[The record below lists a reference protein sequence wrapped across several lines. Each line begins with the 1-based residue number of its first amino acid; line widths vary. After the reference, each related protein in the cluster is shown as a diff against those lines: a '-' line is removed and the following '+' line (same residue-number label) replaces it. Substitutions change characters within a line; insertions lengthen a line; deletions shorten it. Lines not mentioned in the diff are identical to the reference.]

1 MLRDYQ
7 IEICERVREA
17 FARHRSVMM
26 QMPTGTGK
34 TVVLAEIVR
43 EYLNVNVNVNVK
55 GGCNVLIVAHRRE
68 LVEQIQQALLRVMGA
83 EDLPHPS
90 SPARRFF
97 ENHPPS
103 PSLPLK
109 KGLHRFPL
117 NPLSPQGTGDL
128 KPGRP
133 GLYSQASSRPVG
145 VARELPTQQSCDCL
159 CAEGAAAQES
169 CDCLCSEGAAARES
183 CDYLGSEGAA
193 AHIAVHSIQWLS
205 RNIEKVKGKI
215 GLVIVDEAHHAV
227 AKTYRM
233 MWEAW
238 PEAKFLG
245 LTATPYRLSG
255 EGFTDLFEVMV
266 ESWSVKRF
274 IAEGW
279 LSAFD
284 YYSILPESDE
294 QRLIDSLKKRGVDG
308 DFQMKEMHEA
318 LDVTP
323 CIERLFQSFE
333 RFAYDKK
340 GIVYAIDIEHAEH
353 IAEYYRQQGVA
364 AYAISSKTP
373 IHERRLLIE
382 AFRKNRFNED
392 KSSGDYFEDKSSEF
406 FENHP
411 PSPSLPLKKGLHR
424 FPLNPLSPQGTGDL
438 KPGRLG
444 LYEQA
449 SSRPFGVARELPTQQ
464 SCDYLTQQSCD
475 CLTQEGC
482 DCLTQ
487 QGCDCLTQQSCD
499 CLTQQGCDCFIQ
511 VLVSVDLFSEGFDCP
526 DVEFIQMARPTLS
539 LAKYLQMVGR
549 GLRAHQGKECVT
561 IIDNVGLYRRFGLPS
576 GERDWERYFEGLK
589 DEKNKEL
596 KYLDLNVN
604 FDLNIDNDS
613 VREERGA
620 DLVKIIGHEGMA
632 TRFEKI
638 GKEGFE
644 RKRKD
649 VLLDGK
655 RKKVWIWRDTLTG
668 ITFERHPVVVDF
680 KGVEMMTDDG
690 LTFYPRIRSKW
701 VDEKSGINR
710 KALETQVG
718 DGFGWMKKYV
728 SLREPDKVYEL
739 QEVMENGM
747 RVYKDEDGKTFF
759 QQDPDCPLVNE
770 EKAGGKKAFMALCDK
785 RKKEWEEKVMERR
798 RDGFININGETVFKY
813 EHRPVERTRGFVN
826 LVYDGDLVYITN
838 IHEERFIAYHN
849 WEIRADDGVCT
860 IGNKLYLKSKK
871 DGKALR
877 ISKRSGDFQMFVVNV
892 PVMAEDNEQRLL
904 VMDAKMMIIN
914 RYGKNVE
921 CQRV

>member
-1 MLRDYQ
+1 MYMLRDYQ
-7 IEICERVREA
+7 EEICSRVREA
-17 FARHRSVMM
+17 FKKHRSVMM

-34 TVVLAEIVR
+34 TVVLAELVR
-43 EYLNVNVNVNVK
+43 QFLLDNNKN
-55 GGCNVLIVAHRRE
+55 NVLIVAHRRE
-68 LVEQIQQALLRVMGA
+68 LVEQIQQALLRVMGV
-83 EDLPHPS
+83 EDKS
-90 SPARRFF
+90 STSFGKYPMASF

-109 KGLHRFPL
+109 KGLVTEKVFLPHPS
-117 NPLSPQGTGDL
+117 SPARRGSTSPSAPPPQEGAPTG
-128 KPGRP
+128 KPAV
-133 GLYSQASSRPVG
+133 LYSQTSSRPCG

-159 CAEGAAAQES
+159 TQQVCDCLTQQGCDCLTQQS
-169 CDCLCSEGAAARES
+169 CDCLMQQG
-183 CDYLGSEGAA
+183 CDCLTQQGCDCLGSEGAA

-205 RNIEKVKGKI
+205 RNIEKVKGKP
-215 GLVIVDEAHHAV
+215 GVVIVDEAHHAV

-284 YYSILPESDE
+284 YYSILPECDE
-294 QRLIDSLKKRGVDG
+294 QRLIDSLKKRGADG
-308 DFQMKEMHEA
+308 DFLMKEMHEA

-323 CIERLFQSFE
+323 CIERLFESFE

-364 AYAISSKTP
+364 AYAISSKTSLP
-373 IHERRLLIE
+373 ERKRLIE
-382 AFRKNRFNED
+382 AFRKSCFSEE
-392 KSSGDYFEDKSSEF
+392 KSSDF

-438 KPGRLG
+438 KPGRPG
-444 LYEQA
+444 LYSQTSA
-449 SSRPFGVARELPTQQ
+449 RPCGVARELPTQQ
-464 SCDYLTQQSCD
+464 SCD
-475 CLTQEGC
+475 
-482 DCLTQ
+482 
-487 QGCDCLTQQSCD
+487 CLTQQSCD
-499 CLTQQGCDCFIQ
+499 CLCAEGAAAQEGCNCFIQ

-596 KYLDLNVN
+596 KYFDLNVN
-604 FDLNIDNDS
+604 FDLNIDNNS

-759 QQDPDCPLVNE
+759 QQDPDCPLVSE

-785 RKKEWEEKVMERR
+785 RKKEWEVKVMERR

-849 WEIRADDGVCT
+849 WEIRADDGVCA

>member
-1 MLRDYQ
+1 M
-7 IEICERVREA
+7 
-17 FARHRSVMM
+17 
-26 QMPTGTGK
+26 
-34 TVVLAEIVR
+34 
-43 EYLNVNVNVNVK
+43 
-55 GGCNVLIVAHRRE
+55 
-68 LVEQIQQALLRVMGA
+68 
-83 EDLPHPS
+83 
-90 SPARRFF
+90 
-97 ENHPPS
+97 
-103 PSLPLK
+103 
-109 KGLHRFPL
+109 
-117 NPLSPQGTGDL
+117 
-128 KPGRP
+128 
-133 GLYSQASSRPVG
+133 
-145 VARELPTQQSCDCL
+145 
-159 CAEGAAAQES
+159 
-169 CDCLCSEGAAARES
+169 
-183 CDYLGSEGAA
+183 
-193 AHIAVHSIQWLS
+193 S
-205 RNIEKVKGKI
+205 RNIEKVKGKP
-215 GLVIVDEAHHAV
+215 GVVIVDEAHHAV
-227 AKTYRM
+227 EKTYRM

-279 LSAFD
+279 LAAFD

-294 QRLIDSLKKRGVDG
+294 QRLIDSLKKRGADG
-308 DFQMKEMHEA
+308 DFLMKEMHEA

-323 CIERLFQSFE
+323 CIERLFESFE

-364 AYAISSKTP
+364 AYAISSKTSLP
-373 IHERRLLIE
+373 ERKRLIE
-382 AFRKNRFNED
+382 AFRKRVL
-392 KSSGDYFEDKSSEF
+392 
-406 FENHP
+406 
-411 PSPSLPLKKGLHR
+411 LP
-424 FPLNPLSPQGTGDL
+424 
-438 KPGRLG
+438 
-444 LYEQA
+444 
-449 SSRPFGVARELPTQQ
+449 
-464 SCDYLTQQSCD
+464 
-475 CLTQEGC
+475 
-482 DCLTQ
+482 TQ
-487 QGCDCLTQQSCD
+487 QGCDCLV
-499 CLTQQGCDCFIQ
+499 Q

-604 FDLNIDNDS
+604 FDLNIDNNS

-759 QQDPDCPLVNE
+759 QQDPDCPLVSE

>member
-7 IEICERVREA
+7 EEICSRVREA
-17 FARHRSVMM
+17 FKKHRSVMM

-34 TVVLAEIVR
+34 TVVLAELVR
-43 EYLNVNVNVNVK
+43 QFLLDNNKN
-55 GGCNVLIVAHRRE
+55 NVLIVAHRME
-68 LVEQIQQALLRVMGA
+68 LVGQIQQALSRVMGSF
-83 EDLPHPS
+83 EEKSSEFFENHPSSPLTLKRGSLKGENFLPHPS
-90 SPARRFF
+90 SPARRGST
-97 ENHPPS
+97 S
-103 PSLPLK
+103 PSAP
-109 KGLHRFPL
+109 P
-117 NPLSPQGTGDL
+117 PQEGAPTG
-128 KPGRP
+128 KPAV
-133 GLYSQASSRPVG
+133 LYSQ
-145 VARELPTQQSCDCL
+145 T
-159 CAEGAAAQES
+159 
-169 CDCLCSEGAAARES
+169 
-183 CDYLGSEGAA
+183 
-193 AHIAVHSIQWLS
+193 
-205 RNIEKVKGKI
+205 
-215 GLVIVDEAHHAV
+215 
-227 AKTYRM
+227 
-233 MWEAW
+233 
-238 PEAKFLG
+238 
-245 LTATPYRLSG
+245 
-255 EGFTDLFEVMV
+255 
-266 ESWSVKRF
+266 
-274 IAEGW
+274 
-279 LSAFD
+279 
-284 YYSILPESDE
+284 
-294 QRLIDSLKKRGVDG
+294 
-308 DFQMKEMHEA
+308 
-318 LDVTP
+318 
-323 CIERLFQSFE
+323 
-333 RFAYDKK
+333 
-340 GIVYAIDIEHAEH
+340 
-353 IAEYYRQQGVA
+353 
-364 AYAISSKTP
+364 
-373 IHERRLLIE
+373 
-382 AFRKNRFNED
+382 
-392 KSSGDYFEDKSSEF
+392 
-406 FENHP
+406 
-411 PSPSLPLKKGLHR
+411 
-424 FPLNPLSPQGTGDL
+424 
-438 KPGRLG
+438 
-444 LYEQA
+444 

-487 QGCDCLTQQSCD
+487 QGCD

-604 FDLNIDNDS
+604 FDLNIDNNS

-759 QQDPDCPLVNE
+759 QQDPDCPLVSE

-914 RYGKNVE
+914 KYGKEIE

>member
-1 MLRDYQ
+1 MYMLRDYQ
-7 IEICERVREA
+7 EEICSRVREA
-17 FARHRSVMM
+17 FKKHRSVMM

-90 SPARRFF
+90 SPARRGSTSLLNPPILRREDLKPGRPGLYSQTSSRPCGVARELPTQQSCDYLSAEGAAAREGCDCLGSEGAAAHIAVHSIQWLSRNIEKVKGKPGLVIVDEAHHALAKTYKMMWEAWPEAKFLGLTATPWRMSGEGFTDLFEVMVQSWSVKRFIAEGWLCAYDYYAVRPDSDDQRRIDSLTKRGTDGDYQTKEMREKLDDAPCIERLFETYMQHAKGMKGIVYAIDIEHAEHIADYYKQQGVAAYAISSKTSLPERKRLIEAFRKSCFSEEKSSNDIF

-133 GLYSQASSRPVG
+133 GLYSQTSSRPCG

-159 CAEGAAAQES
+159 CAEGAAA
-169 CDCLCSEGAAARES
+169 R
-183 CDYLGSEGAA
+183 
-193 AHIAVHSIQWLS
+193 
-205 RNIEKVKGKI
+205 
-215 GLVIVDEAHHAV
+215 
-227 AKTYRM
+227 
-233 MWEAW
+233 
-238 PEAKFLG
+238 
-245 LTATPYRLSG
+245 
-255 EGFTDLFEVMV
+255 
-266 ESWSVKRF
+266 
-274 IAEGW
+274 
-279 LSAFD
+279 
-284 YYSILPESDE
+284 
-294 QRLIDSLKKRGVDG
+294 
-308 DFQMKEMHEA
+308 
-318 LDVTP
+318 
-323 CIERLFQSFE
+323 
-333 RFAYDKK
+333 
-340 GIVYAIDIEHAEH
+340 
-353 IAEYYRQQGVA
+353 
-364 AYAISSKTP
+364 
-373 IHERRLLIE
+373 
-382 AFRKNRFNED
+382 
-392 KSSGDYFEDKSSEF
+392 
-406 FENHP
+406 
-411 PSPSLPLKKGLHR
+411 
-424 FPLNPLSPQGTGDL
+424 
-438 KPGRLG
+438 
-444 LYEQA
+444 
-449 SSRPFGVARELPTQQ
+449 
-464 SCDYLTQQSCD
+464 
-475 CLTQEGC
+475 EGC
-482 DCLTQ
+482 DCLV
-487 QGCDCLTQQSCD
+487 
-499 CLTQQGCDCFIQ
+499 Q

-604 FDLNIDNDS
+604 FDLNIDNNS

>member
-17 FARHRSVMM
+17 FARHRSVMV

-34 TVVLAEIVR
+34 TVVLAELVR
-43 EYLNVNVNVNVK
+43 EYLNGNLNVN
-55 GGCNVLIVAHRRE
+55 GGRNVLIVAHRRE
-68 LVEQIQQALLRVMGA
+68 LVEQIQQALLRVMFRSLA
-83 EDLPHPS
+83 SKKAVVTEKVFLPHPS
-90 SPARRFF
+90 SPARRG
-97 ENHPPS
+97 S
-103 PSLPLK
+103 TSL
-109 KGLHRFPL
+109 L
-117 NPLSPQGTGDL
+117 NPPLLRREDL

-133 GLYSQASSRPVG
+133 GLYSQTSSRPCG
-145 VARELPTQQSCDCL
+145 VARELPTQQSCDYL
-159 CAEGAAAQES
+159 SA
-169 CDCLCSEGAAARES
+169 EGAAAREG
-183 CDYLGSEGAA
+183 CACLGSEGAA

-205 RNIEKVKGKI
+205 RNIEKVKGKP
-215 GLVIVDEAHHAV
+215 GLVIVDEAHHAL
-227 AKTYRM
+227 AKTYKM

-245 LTATPYRLSG
+245 LTATPWRMSG

-266 ESWSVKRF
+266 QSWSVKRF

-279 LSAFD
+279 LCAYD
-284 YYSILPESDE
+284 YYAVRPDSDD
-294 QRLIDSLKKRGVDG
+294 QRRIDSLTKRGTDG
-308 DFQMKEMHEA
+308 DYQTKEMREK
-318 LDVTP
+318 LDDAP
-323 CIERLFQSFE
+323 CIERLFETYMQH
-333 RFAYDKK
+333 AKGMK

-353 IAEYYRQQGVA
+353 IADYYKQQGVA
-364 AYAISSKTP
+364 AYAISSKTSLP
-373 IHERRLLIE
+373 ERKRLIE
-382 AFRKNRFNED
+382 AFRKSCFSE
-392 KSSGDYFEDKSSEF
+392 EKSSEF

-411 PSPSLPLKKGLHR
+411 SFRSLASKKGVVTEKVFLPHPSSPARRGSTSPSAP
-424 FPLNPLSPQGTGDL
+424 PPQEGAPTG
-438 KPGRLG
+438 KPAV
-444 LYEQA
+444 LYSQT
-449 SSRPFGVARELPTQQ
+449 SSRPCGVARELPTQQ
-464 SCDYLTQQSCD
+464 SRDCLTQQSCDCLCAEGAAARESCDCLTRESCDCLTREGCD

-482 DCLTQ
+482 DCLV
-487 QGCDCLTQQSCD
+487 
-499 CLTQQGCDCFIQ
+499 Q

-604 FDLNIDNDS
+604 FDLNIDNNS

-759 QQDPDCPLVNE
+759 QQDPDCPLVSE